1 MKGKVFFSNGKVAEA
16 GSTGILNINGKKMK
30 ITLNKENIMKLV
42 EKGIV
47 DGCCFSLDK
56 NDYNEDDINK
66 IKKAGNDFDIDKMF
80 DVFNE
85 IESKS
90 KEELHKE
97 LMDEEEARMK
107 SIEREV
113 EINDFKKM
121 DYNEKKKYIMSKVC
135 NCIDEDKSEDTR
147 YKMTI
152 AGLANQMM
160 GGDNAPHMFELLLSK
175 LANKSKVA
183 AIALCVS
190 LVKEIIDSTKD
201 DCDFDD
207 NNGDCIDIIDP
218 FVIST
223 VDYSIL
229 WVHDMPKHIT
239 VFKSYADA
247 AFCVKMLEP
256 IIRRLVDSSFSARGI
271 VK

>member
-30 ITLNKENIMKLV
+30 ITLDKETVMELID
-42 EKGIV
+42 KGIV
-47 DGCCFSLDK
+47 DGCCFSLNK
-56 NDYNEDDINK
+56 TDYNEDDINN
-66 IKKAGNDFDIDKMF
+66 IKKASIDKMF

-147 YKMTI
+147 YKMII

-160 GGDNAPHMFELLLSK
+160 GGDNASHMFELLLSK
-175 LANKSKVA
+175 LADKSKVA

-207 NNGDCIDIIDP
+207 NDGDCIDIIDP

-223 VDYSIL
+223 VYHKIFL
-229 WVHDMPKHIT
+229 VHDMPKHIT

-256 IIRRLVDSSFSARGI
+256 IIRRLVDPSFSARGI

>member
-42 EKGIV
+42 EKGII

-56 NDYNEDDINK
+56 NDYNKDDINK
-66 IKKAGNDFDIDKMF
+66 IKEAGIDKMF

-85 IESKS
+85 VESKS
-90 KEELHKE
+90 KEEIHKE

-152 AGLANQMM
+152 AGLANQMI
-160 GGDNAPHMFELLLSK
+160 GGDNASHMFELLLSK
-175 LANKSKVA
+175 LADKSKVA

-190 LVKEIIDSTKD
+190 LIKEIIYSTKD

-207 NNGDCIDIIDP
+207 NNGDCIDIIGQ
-218 FVIST
+218 FVIAT
-223 VDYSIL
+223 VDYKIL

-256 IIRRLVDSSFSARGI
+256 IIRRLVDPSFSARGI

>member
-56 NDYNEDDINK
+56 NDYNKDDINK
-66 IKKAGNDFDIDKMF
+66 IKKAGTDKMF

-85 IESKS
+85 MESKS

-113 EINDFKKM
+113 EIDSFKKM
-121 DYNEKKKYIMSKVC
+121 DYNEKKKYIMYFV
-135 NCIDEDKSEDTR
+135 
-147 YKMTI
+147 
-152 AGLANQMM
+152 
-160 GGDNAPHMFELLLSK
+160 FF
-175 LANKSKVA
+175 
-183 AIALCVS
+183 
-190 LVKEIIDSTKD
+190 II
-201 DCDFDD
+201 
-207 NNGDCIDIIDP
+207 P
-218 FVIST
+218 
-223 VDYSIL
+223 
-229 WVHDMPKHIT
+229 
-239 VFKSYADA
+239 
-247 AFCVKMLEP
+247 
-256 IIRRLVDSSFSARGI
+256 
-271 VK
+271 

>member
-42 EKGIV
+42 EKGVV

-56 NDYNEDDINK
+56 NDYNKDDINK
-66 IKKAGNDFDIDKMF
+66 IKKTEIDKMF

-85 IESKS
+85 IESES

-121 DYNEKKKYIMSKVC
+121 DYDEKREYIMSKVC

-147 YKMTI
+147 YKMII

-160 GGDNAPHMFELLLSK
+160 GGDNASHMFELLLSK

-223 VDYSIL
+223 VDYKIL
-229 WVHDMPKHIT
+229 WVKDMPEHIT

-256 IIRRLVDSSFSARGI
+256 IIRKLVDSSFSARGI

>member
-56 NDYNEDDINK
+56 NDYNKDDINK
-66 IKKAGNDFDIDKMF
+66 IKKAGIDKMF

-85 IESKS
+85 IDSES

-121 DYNEKKKYIMSKVC
+121 DYDEKREYIMSKVC

-147 YKMTI
+147 YKMAN

-160 GGDNAPHMFELLLSK
+160 VGDNTFHMFELLLSK
-175 LANKSKVA
+175 LAEKSKVA
-183 AIALCVS
+183 VIALCIS
-190 LVKEIIDSTKD
+190 IMKEII
-201 DCDFDD
+201 
-207 NNGDCIDIIDP
+207 
-218 FVIST
+218 
-223 VDYSIL
+223 YSI
-229 WVHDMPKHIT
+229 KEI
-239 VFKSYADA
+239 S
-247 AFCVKMLEP
+247 
-256 IIRRLVDSSFSARGI
+256 
-271 VK
+271 

>member
-47 DGCCFSLDK
+47 EGCCFTLDK
-56 NDYNEDDINK
+56 NDYNKDDINK
-66 IKKAGNDFDIDKMF
+66 IKEAEIDKMF

-85 IESKS
+85 VESKS

-190 LVKEIIDSTKD
+190 LVKEVIDSTKD
-201 DCDFDD
+201 DCDFDA
-207 NNGDCIDIIDP
+207 NNGDCIDIIDQ
-218 FVIST
+218 FVISS
-223 VDYSIL
+223 VNYKIL
-229 WVHDMPKHIT
+229 PVLPMPEHIA

-256 IIRRLVDSSFSARGI
+256 IIRKLVDSSFSARGI

>member
-1 MKGKVFFSNGKVAEA
+1 MKGKVFFSSGKVAEA

-56 NDYNEDDINK
+56 NDYNKDDINK
-66 IKKAGNDFDIDKMF
+66 IKEAGIDKMF

-85 IESKS
+85 MESKS

-121 DYNEKKKYIMSKVC
+121 DYDEKRKYIMSKVC
-135 NCIDEDKSEDTR
+135 NCIDEDKNHLF
-147 YKMTI
+147 YFQI
-152 AGLANQMM
+152 LF
-160 GGDNAPHMFELLLSK
+160 FE
-175 LANKSKVA
+175 
-183 AIALCVS
+183 
-190 LVKEIIDSTKD
+190 
-201 DCDFDD
+201 F
-207 NNGDCIDIIDP
+207 
-218 FVIST
+218 F
-223 VDYSIL
+223 
-229 WVHDMPKHIT
+229 
-239 VFKSYADA
+239 
-247 AFCVKMLEP
+247 
-256 IIRRLVDSSFSARGI
+256 
-271 VK
+271 